1 MVGEIT
7 MKKYILNSFVA
18 AAILFTAAC
27 KPEIETP
34 AGITAGQANFSK
46 YIAVGNSLTSG
57 YADGGLYLEGQKVAY
72 PNLIAAKMAAV
83 GGGAFTSPFFT
94 EDHSNGS
101 GYLALTA
108 LVNGTP
114 TLTPVVDKLAIRD
127 AAKHL
132 DKYSGEIQNLGIP
145 GMRVDLSF
153 DPTLTFSAGNPFFER
168 LLTDAQV
175 GKTNYFQYIQ
185 GRNHTFFSL
194 WLGNNDVLGYA
205 TNGAVTVT
213 GDPTTVLT
221 DKVTFSSLYSNLLNA
236 LTAGGQKGIVA
247 TIPDVTAVPYFNT
260 VTAAALLNAAKA
272 INPAAAAIYIQTGTG
287 AVRAATAADLIRLP
301 FQSAGLFAVPNALGY
316 PYGLHPLNPIA
327 NNWVL
332 DKDEVI
338 KVKDYVNSYNSSIKS
353 LATSKGLAIADTYTY
368 LNQVA
373 STDGINVQGI
383 NLKAAF
389 ISGGAF
395 SLDGI
400 HLTPRG
406 NAVIANVFIDAIN
419 TKYDSTVPTVDITQY
434 RGVKFPD
441 K

>member
-1 MVGEIT
+1 
-7 MKKYILNSFVA
+7 MKRYILNSFVA
-18 AAILFTAAC
+18 AIILFAAAC

-34 AGITAGQANFSK
+34 AGTTAGQANFSK
-46 YIAVGNSLTSG
+46 YIAIGNSLTSG

-72 PNLIAAKMAAV
+72 PNLIAAKMATV
-83 GGGAFTSPFFT
+83 GGGAFTSPFFS
-94 EDHSNGS
+94 EERLNGS
-101 GYLALTA
+101 GYISLTA
-108 LVNGTP
+108 LVNGSP
-114 TLTPVVDKLAIRD
+114 TLTPVIDKLAIRD

-145 GMRVDLSF
+145 GMRVDLAF
-153 DPTLTFSAGNPFFER
+153 DPTFTFSAANPYFER

-175 GKTNYFQYIQ
+175 GKINYFQFIQ

-205 TNGAVTVT
+205 LNGAVTVST
-213 GDPTTVLT
+213 DPTTTLT
-221 DKVTFSSLYSNLLNA
+221 DKVTFSSLYANFLNA
-236 LTAGGQKGIVA
+236 LTAGGQKGIVG

-260 VTAAALLNAAKA
+260 VTVAALLNAAKA

-287 AVRAATAADLIRLP
+287 AVRSATAEDLIRLP
-301 FQSAGLFAVPNALGY
+301 FQSEGIFGKPNGSGI
-316 PYGLHPLNPIA
+316 PYGLHPLNPIE
-327 NNWVL
+327 NKWVL

-353 LATSKGLAIADTYTY
+353 LATSKGLAIADTYAY
-368 LNQVA
+368 FNQVK
-373 STDGINVQGI
+373 TGINVQGVGI
-383 NLKAAF
+383 NASF
-389 ISGGAF
+389 ITGGAF

-419 TKYDSTVPTVDITQY
+419 AKYGSTVPNIDIAQY
-434 RGVKFPD
+434 RGVKFPN
-441 K
+441 

>member
-1 MVGEIT
+1 

-34 AGITAGQANFSK
+34 AGTTAGQANFSK

-57 YADGGLYLEGQKVAY
+57 FADGGLYLEGQKVAY
-72 PNLIAAKMAAV
+72 PNLIAAKMASV
-83 GGGAFTSPFFT
+83 GGGTFTSPFFT
-94 EDHSNGS
+94 DEHSNGS
-101 GYLALTA
+101 GYIALTA

-114 TLTPVVDKLAIRD
+114 TLTQVTDKLAYRD
-127 AAKHL
+127 AARHL
-132 DKYSGEIQNLGIP
+132 DKYNGEIQNLGIP

-153 DPTLTFSAGNPFFER
+153 DPTLTFSAANPYFER
-168 LLTDAQV
+168 LLADAQV
-175 GKTNYFQYIQ
+175 GKTNYFQFIQ

-221 DKVTFSSLYSNLLNA
+221 DKVTFASLYSNLLNA

-247 TIPDVTAVPYFNT
+247 TIPDVTAIPYFNT
-260 VTAAALLNAAKA
+260 VKPSLLLAAAKA
-272 INPAAAAIYIQTGTG
+272 ANPAAQAVFIQTGTG
-287 AVRAATAADLIRLP
+287 AVRVATDEDLIRLP
-301 FQSAGLFAVPNALGY
+301 FQSAGLFGQGTI
-316 PYGLHPLNPIA
+316 PYGLHPLNPIESK
-327 NNWVL
+327 WVL

-353 LATSKGLAIADTYTY
+353 LATSKGLAIADTYAY
-368 LNQVA
+368 FNQVK
-373 STDGINVQGI
+373 TGLNIQGVGIN
-383 NLKAAF
+383 AAF

-419 TKYDSTVPTVDITQY
+419 AKYGSTIPTVDITQY
-434 RGVKFPD
+434 RGVKFPN
-441 K
+441 

>member
-1 MVGEIT
+1 

-34 AGITAGQANFSK
+34 AGTSAGQANFSK

-72 PNLIAAKMAAV
+72 PNLIAVKMSSV

-94 EDHSNGS
+94 EEHSNGS
-101 GYLALTA
+101 GYISLTA

-114 TLTPVVDKLAIRD
+114 TLTPVIDKLAIRD

-145 GMRVDLSF
+145 GMRVDLAF
-153 DPTLTFSAGNPFFER
+153 APAFSAANPFFER

-175 GKTNYFQYIQ
+175 GTTSYFQYVQ
-185 GRNHTFFSL
+185 TKNHTFFSL

-205 TNGAVTVT
+205 LNGAVTVAT
-213 GDPTTVLT
+213 DPTTTLT
-221 DKVTFSSLYSNLLNA
+221 DKVTFSSLYANFLNA
-236 LTAGGQKGIVA
+236 LTAGGQKGIVG

-260 VTAAALLNAAKA
+260 VTVAALLNAAKA
-272 INPAAAAIYIQTGTG
+272 INPAAAAIYIQTGVGT
-287 AVRAATAADLIRLP
+287 VRPATAEDLIRLP
-301 FQSAGLFAVPNALGY
+301 FQSEGIFGKPNSSGI
-316 PYGLHPLNPIA
+316 PYGLHPLNPIE
-327 NNWVL
+327 NKWVL

-338 KVKDYVNSYNSSIKS
+338 KVKDYVTSYNSSIKS
-353 LATSKGLAIADTYTY
+353 LATSKGLAIADTYAY
-368 LNQVA
+368 FNQVK
-373 STDGINVQGI
+373 TGINVQGVGI
-383 NLKAAF
+383 NASF
-389 ISGGAF
+389 ITGGAF

-419 TKYDSTVPTVDITQY
+419 AKYGSTVPNIDITQY
-434 RGVKFPD
+434 RGVKFPN
-441 K
+441 

>member
-1 MVGEIT
+1 

-34 AGITAGQANFSK
+34 AGSTAGQANFSK

-57 YADGGLYLEGQKVAY
+57 FADGGLYLEGQKVAY
-72 PNLIAAKMAAV
+72 PNLIAAKMASV

-94 EDHSNGS
+94 EEHSNGS
-101 GYLALTA
+101 GYISLTA

-114 TLTPVVDKLAIRD
+114 TLTPVIDKLAIRD

-153 DPTLTFSAGNPFFER
+153 DPTLTFSAANPYFER

-205 TNGAVTVT
+205 LNGAVTVK

-221 DKVTFSSLYSNLLNA
+221 DKVTFSSLYANFLNA

-247 TIPDVTAVPYFNT
+247 TIPDVTAVPYFHT
-260 VTAAALLNAAKA
+260 VTVAALLNAAKA

-287 AVRAATAADLIRLP
+287 AVRPATAEDLIRLP
-301 FQSAGLFAVPNALGY
+301 FQSEGIFGKPNGSGI
-316 PYGLHPLNPIA
+316 PYGLHPLNPIE
-327 NNWVL
+327 NKWVL
-332 DKDEVI
+332 DKDEVV

-353 LATSKGLAIADTYTY
+353 LATSKGLAIADTYAY
-368 LNQVA
+368 FNQVK
-373 STDGINVQGI
+373 TGINVQGVGI
-383 NLKAAF
+383 NASF
-389 ISGGAF
+389 ITGGAF

-406 NAVIANVFIDAIN
+406 NAAIANVFIDAIN
-419 TKYDSTVPTVDITQY
+419 AKYGSTVPNIDIAQY
-434 RGVKFPD
+434 RGVKFPN
-441 K
+441 

>member
-1 MVGEIT
+1 

-34 AGITAGQANFSK
+34 AGTTAGQANFSK

-57 YADGGLYLEGQKVAY
+57 FADGGLYLEGQKVAY
-72 PNLIAAKMAAV
+72 PNLIAAKMASV
-83 GGGAFTSPFFT
+83 GGGTFTSPFFT
-94 EDHSNGS
+94 DEHSNGS

-114 TLTPVVDKLAIRD
+114 TLTQVTDKLAYRD
-127 AAKHL
+127 AARHL
-132 DKYSGEIQNLGIP
+132 DKYNGEIQNLGIP

-153 DPTLTFSAGNPFFER
+153 DPTLTFSAANPYFER
-168 LLTDAQV
+168 LLADAQV
-175 GKTNYFQYIQ
+175 GKTNYFQFIQ

-205 TNGAVTVT
+205 TNGAVTVA

-221 DKVTFSSLYSNLLNA
+221 DKVTFASLYSNLLNA
-236 LTAGGQKGIVA
+236 LTAAGQKGIVA
-247 TIPDVTAVPYFNT
+247 TIPDVTSIPYFNT
-260 VTAAALLNAAKA
+260 VKPSLLLAAAKA
-272 INPAAAAIYIQTGTG
+272 ANPAAQAVFIQTGTG
-287 AVRAATAADLIRLP
+287 AVRAATDEDLIRLP
-301 FQSAGLFAVPNALGY
+301 FQSAGLFGQGTI
-316 PYGLHPLNPIA
+316 PYGLHPLNPIE
-327 NNWVL
+327 NKWVL
-332 DKDEVI
+332 DKDEVV

-353 LATSKGLAIADTYTY
+353 LATSKGLAIADTYAY
-368 LNQVA
+368 FNQVA
-373 STDGINVQGI
+373 TVDGINIQGV
-383 NLKAAF
+383 NVKASF

-419 TKYDSTVPTVDITQY
+419 AKYGSTVPTVDIAQY
-434 RGVKFPD
+434 RGVKFPN
-441 K
+441 

>member
-34 AGITAGQANFSK
+34 AGTTAGQANFSK

-57 YADGGLYLEGQKVAY
+57 FADGGLYLEGQQVAY
-72 PNLIAAKMAAV
+72 PNLIAAKMATV
-83 GGGAFTSPFFT
+83 GGGAFTSPFFS
-94 EDHSNGS
+94 DAQSNGS
-101 GYLALTA
+101 GYVALTA

-114 TLTPVVDKLAIRD
+114 TITPVVDKLAYRD

-132 DKYSGEIQNLGIP
+132 TKYSGEIQNLGIP

-153 DPTLTFSAGNPFFER
+153 DPTLTFSAANPYFER

-175 GKTNYFQYIQ
+175 GKTNYFQFIQ

-205 TNGAVTVT
+205 LNGAVTIA

-247 TIPDVTAVPYFNT
+247 TIPDVTAIPYFNT
-260 VTAAALLNAAKA
+260 VTVPALLAAAKA
-272 INPAAAAIYIQTGTG
+272 INPAAQAVFIQTGTG
-287 AVRAATAADLIRLP
+287 AVRAATAEDLIRLP
-301 FQSAGLFAVPNALGY
+301 FQSAGLFGQGAI
-316 PYGLHPLNPIA
+316 PYGLHPLNPITSD
-327 NNWVL
+327 WVL

-338 KVKDYVNSYNSSIKS
+338 KVKDYVDSYNSSIKS

-368 LNQVA
+368 FNQVK
-373 STDGINVQGI
+373 TGIALQGVNI
-383 NLKAAF
+383 NSAF
-389 ISGGAF
+389 ITGGAF

-419 TKYDSTVPTVDITQY
+419 TKYGSTIPTIDITKY

-441 K
+441 TK

>member
-1 MVGEIT
+1 MVGELK
-7 MKKYILNSFVA
+7 MKRYIFNSFIA

-34 AGITAGQANFSK
+34 AGTTAGQANFSK

-72 PNLIAAKMAAV
+72 PNLIAAKMSSV
-83 GGGAFTSPFFT
+83 GGGTFTSPFFT
-94 EDHSNGS
+94 EEHSNGS
-101 GYLALTA
+101 GYLSLSA

-114 TLTPVVDKLAIRD
+114 TLTQITEKLAYRD

-153 DPTLTFSAGNPFFER
+153 DPTLTFSAANPFFER

-185 GRNHTFFSL
+185 GRNHTFFSI

-205 TNGAVTVT
+205 LNGAVTVA

-221 DKVTFSSLYSNLLNA
+221 DKVTFSSLYANLLNA

-247 TIPDVTAVPYFNT
+247 TIPDVTAIPYFNT
-260 VTAAALLNAAKA
+260 VKPSLLLAAAKA
-272 INPAAAAIYIQTGTG
+272 ANPAAQAVFIQTGTG
-287 AVRAATAADLIRLP
+287 AVRVATDEDLIRLP
-301 FQSAGLFAVPNALGY
+301 FQSAGLFGQGTI
-316 PYGLHPLNPIA
+316 PYGLHPLNPIE
-327 NNWVL
+327 NKWVL

-353 LATSKGLAIADTYTY
+353 IATSKGLAIADTYNY
-368 LNQVA
+368 FNQVKA
-373 STDGINVQGI
+373 GLVVQGI
-383 NLKAAF
+383 GINAAF

-419 TKYDSTVPTVDITQY
+419 AKYGSTIPTVDVTQY

-441 K
+441 TK

>member
-1 MVGEIT
+1 

-34 AGITAGQANFSK
+34 AGSSAGQANFSK

-57 YADGGLYLEGQKVAY
+57 FADGGLYLEGQKVAY
-72 PNLIAAKMAAV
+72 PNLIAAKMASV

-94 EDHSNGS
+94 DAQANGS
-101 GYLALTA
+101 GYISLTA
-108 LVNGTP
+108 LVNGVP
-114 TLTPVVDKLAIRD
+114 TLTPVLGNGWRNSPTNSR
-127 AAKHL
+127 L
-132 DKYSGEIQNLGIP
+132 FKYSGEIQNLGIP

-153 DPTLTFSAGNPFFER
+153 DPTLTFSAANPYFER

-205 TNGAVTVT
+205 LNGAVTVT

-221 DKVTFSSLYSNLLNA
+221 DKVTFSSLYANFLNA

-247 TIPDVTAVPYFNT
+247 TIPDVTAVPYFHT
-260 VTAAALLNAAKA
+260 VTVAALLNAAKA

-287 AVRAATAADLIRLP
+287 AVRPATAEDLIRLP
-301 FQSAGLFAVPNALGY
+301 FQSEGIFGKPNGSGI
-316 PYGLHPLNPIA
+316 PYGLHPLNPIE
-327 NNWVL
+327 NKWVL
-332 DKDEVI
+332 DKDEVV

-353 LATSKGLAIADTYTY
+353 LATSKGLAIADTYAY
-368 LNQVA
+368 FNQVA
-373 STDGINVQGI
+373 STDGVNVQGI
-383 NLKAAF
+383 TLKAAF

-419 TKYDSTVPTVDITQY
+419 AKYGSTVPNIDIAQY
-434 RGVKFPD
+434 RGVKFPN
-441 K
+441 

>member
-1 MVGEIT
+1 
-7 MKKYILNSFVA
+7 MKRYILNSFVA
-18 AAILFTAAC
+18 AIILFAAAC

-34 AGITAGQANFSK
+34 AGTTAGQANFSK
-46 YIAVGNSLTSG
+46 YIAIGNSLTSG

-72 PNLIAAKMAAV
+72 PNLIAAKMATL
-83 GGGAFTSPFFT
+83 GGGAFTSPFFS
-94 EDHSNGS
+94 EEHSNGS
-101 GYLALTA
+101 GYVSLTA

-132 DKYSGEIQNLGIP
+132 DKYNGEIQNLGIP
-145 GMRVDLSF
+145 GMRVDLAF
-153 DPTLTFSAGNPFFER
+153 APAFSAANPFFER

-175 GKTNYFQYIQ
+175 GNTTYFQYVQ
-185 GRNHTFFSL
+185 TKNHTFFSL

-205 TNGAVTVT
+205 LNGAVTVST
-213 GDPTTVLT
+213 DPTTTLT
-221 DKVTFSSLYSNLLNA
+221 DKVTFSSLYANFLNA
-236 LTAGGQKGIVA
+236 LTAGGQKGIVG

-260 VTAAALLNAAKA
+260 VTVAALLNAAKA

-287 AVRAATAADLIRLP
+287 AVRPATAEDLIRLP
-301 FQSAGLFAVPNALGY
+301 FQSEGIFGKPNGSGI
-316 PYGLHPLNPIA
+316 PYGLHPLNPIE
-327 NNWVL
+327 NKWVL

-353 LATSKGLAIADTYTY
+353 LATSKGLAIADTYAY
-368 LNQVA
+368 FNQVK
-373 STDGINVQGI
+373 TGINVQGVGI
-383 NLKAAF
+383 NASF
-389 ISGGAF
+389 ITGGAF

-419 TKYDSTVPTVDITQY
+419 AKYGSTVPNIDIAQY
-434 RGVKFPD
+434 RGVKFPN
-441 K
+441 

>member
-34 AGITAGQANFSK
+34 AGTTAGQANFSK

-57 YADGGLYLEGQKVAY
+57 FADGGLYLEGQQVAY
-72 PNLIAAKMAAV
+72 PNLIAAKMATV
-83 GGGAFTSPFFT
+83 GGGAFTSPFFS
-94 EDHSNGS
+94 DAQSNGS
-101 GYLALTA
+101 GYVALTA

-114 TLTPVVDKLAIRD
+114 TITPVVDKLAYRD

-132 DKYSGEIQNLGIP
+132 TKYSGEIQNLGIP

-153 DPTLTFSAGNPFFER
+153 DPTLTFSAANPYFER

-175 GKTNYFQYIQ
+175 GKTNYFQFIQ

-205 TNGAVTVT
+205 LNGAVTIA

-221 DKVTFSSLYSNLLNA
+221 DKVLFSSLYSNLLNA

-247 TIPDVTAVPYFNT
+247 TIPDVTAIPYFNT
-260 VTAAALLNAAKA
+260 VTVAALLARAQAASPLFTA
-272 INPAAAAIYIQTGTG
+272 VYIQTGTG
-287 AVRAATAADLIRLP
+287 SVRAATAADLIRLP
-301 FQSAGLFAVPNALGY
+301 FQSASLFAVPNALGQF
-316 PYGLHPLNPIA
+316 YGLDPRNPITSD
-327 NNWVL
+327 WVL

-338 KVKDYVNSYNSSIKS
+338 KVKDYVDSYNSSIKS

-368 LNQVA
+368 FNQVK
-373 STDGINVQGI
+373 TGIALQGVNI
-383 NLKAAF
+383 NSAF
-389 ISGGAF
+389 ITGGAF

-419 TKYDSTVPTVDITQY
+419 TKYGSTIPTIDITQY

-441 K
+441 TK

>member
-1 MVGEIT
+1 
-7 MKKYILNSFVA
+7 MKKYILNSFIA

-34 AGITAGQANFSK
+34 AGTTAGQANFSK

-72 PNLIAAKMAAV
+72 PNLIAAKMSSV
-83 GGGAFTSPFFT
+83 GGGAFNSPFFT
-94 EDHSNGS
+94 EEHSNGS
-101 GYLALTA
+101 GYLSLSA

-114 TLTPVVDKLAIRD
+114 TLTQVIDKLAYRD
-127 AAKHL
+127 PAKHL

-153 DPTLTFSAGNPFFER
+153 DPTLTFSAANPFFER

-185 GRNHTFFSL
+185 GRNHTFFSI

-205 TNGAVTVT
+205 LNGAVTVA

-221 DKVTFSSLYSNLLNA
+221 DKVTFSSLYANLLNA

-247 TIPDVTAVPYFNT
+247 TIPDVTAIPYFNT
-260 VTAAALLNAAKA
+260 VKPSLLLAAAKA
-272 INPAAAAIYIQTGTG
+272 SNPAAQAVFIQTGTG
-287 AVRAATAADLIRLP
+287 AVRVATDEDLIRLP
-301 FQSAGLFAVPNALGY
+301 FQSAGLFGQGTI

-327 NNWVL
+327 SNWVL

-353 LATSKGLAIADTYTY
+353 IATSKGLAIADTYAY
-368 LNQVA
+368 FNQVKA
-373 STDGINVQGI
+373 GVLVQGI
-383 NLKAAF
+383 GINAAF

-419 TKYDSTVPTVDITQY
+419 AKYGSTIPTVDVTQY

-441 K
+441 TK

>member
-1 MVGEIT
+1 
-7 MKKYILNSFVA
+7 MKRYILNSFIA

-34 AGITAGQANFSK
+34 AGSTAGQANFSK

-72 PNLIAAKMAAV
+72 PNLIAAKMATI

-94 EDHSNGS
+94 DEHSNGS
-101 GYLALTA
+101 GYIALTA

-114 TLTPVVDKLAIRD
+114 TLTPVIEKLAYRD

-153 DPTLTFSAGNPFFER
+153 DPTLTFSAANPYFER
-168 LLTDAQV
+168 LLADAQV
-175 GKTNYFQYIQ
+175 GKTNYFQFIQ

-205 TNGAVTVT
+205 LNGAVTVST
-213 GDPTTVLT
+213 DPTTALT
-221 DKVTFSSLYSNLLNA
+221 DKVTFSSLYANLLNV

-247 TIPDVTAVPYFNT
+247 TIPDVTAIPYFNT
-260 VTAAALLNAAKA
+260 VTVPALLAAAKA
-272 INPAAAAIYIQTGTG
+272 INPAATAVYIQTGTG
-287 AVRAATAADLIRLP
+287 TVRAATAEDLIRLP
-301 FQSAGLFAVPNALGY
+301 FQSAGLFGQGTI

-332 DKDEVI
+332 DKDEVV
-338 KVKDYVNSYNSSIKS
+338 KVKDYVNSYNGSIKS
-353 LATSKGLAIADTYTY
+353 LATSKGLAIADTYDY
-368 LNQVA
+368 FNQVK
-373 STDGINVQGI
+373 TGMNIQGVGINS
-383 NLKAAF
+383 AF
-389 ISGGAF
+389 ITGGAF

-406 NAVIANVFIDAIN
+406 NAVIANVFIEAIN
-419 TKYDSTVPTVDITQY
+419 AKYGSTVPTVDITQY
-434 RGVKFPD
+434 RGVKFPN
-441 K
+441 

>member
-1 MVGEIT
+1 
-7 MKKYILNSFVA
+7 MKKYILNSFIA
-18 AAILFTAAC
+18 AAILFIAAC

-34 AGITAGQANFSK
+34 AGTSAGQANFSK

-72 PNLIAAKMAAV
+72 PNLIAAKMSSV

-94 EDHSNGS
+94 EEHSNGS
-101 GYLALTA
+101 GYISLTA

-114 TLTPVVDKLAIRD
+114 TLTPVIDKLAFRD
-127 AAKHL
+127 PAKHL
-132 DKYSGEIQNLGIP
+132 DKYSGDIQNLGIP

-153 DPTLTFSAGNPFFER
+153 DPTLTFSAANPFFER

-185 GRNHTFFSL
+185 GRNHTFFSI

-205 TNGAVTVT
+205 LNGAVTVA

-221 DKVTFSSLYSNLLNA
+221 DKVTFSSLYANLLNA

-247 TIPDVTAVPYFNT
+247 TIPDVTAIPYFNT
-260 VTAAALLNAAKA
+260 VKPSVLLAAAKA
-272 INPAAAAIYIQTGTG
+272 ANPAAQAVFIQTGTG
-287 AVRAATAADLIRLP
+287 AVRVATDEDLIRLP
-301 FQSAGLFAVPNALGY
+301 FQSAGLFGQGTI

-332 DKDEVI
+332 DKDEVV

-353 LATSKGLAIADTYTY
+353 IATSKGLAIADTYAY
-368 LNQVA
+368 FNQVK
-373 STDGINVQGI
+373 TGLTVQGI
-383 NLKAAF
+383 GINAAF

-419 TKYDSTVPTVDITQY
+419 AKYGSTIPTIDVTQY

-441 K
+441 AK

>member
-1 MVGEIT
+1 
-7 MKKYILNSFVA
+7 MKRYILNSFVA
-18 AAILFTAAC
+18 AIILFAAAC

-34 AGITAGQANFSK
+34 AGSTAGQANFSK

-57 YADGGLYLEGQKVAY
+57 FADGGLYLEGQKVAY
-72 PNLIAAKMAAV
+72 PNLMAAKMATV
-83 GGGAFTSPFFT
+83 GGGAFTSPFFS
-94 EDHSNGS
+94 EEHLNGS
-101 GYLALTA
+101 GYISLTA

-114 TLTPVVDKLAIRD
+114 TLTPVTDKLAIRD

-132 DKYSGEIQNLGIP
+132 DKYSGEFQNLGIP
-145 GMRVDLSF
+145 GMRVDLAF
-153 DPTLTFSAGNPFFER
+153 DPTLTFSAANPYFER

-175 GKTNYFQYIQ
+175 GKTNYFQFIQ

-205 TNGAVTVT
+205 LNGAVTVPT
-213 GDPTTVLT
+213 DPTTALT
-221 DKVTFSSLYSNLLNA
+221 DKVTFSSLYANFLNA
-236 LTAGGQKGIVA
+236 LTAGGQKGIVG
-247 TIPDVTAVPYFNT
+247 TIPDVTAIPYFNT
-260 VTAAALLNAAKA
+260 VTIAALLNAAKA

-287 AVRAATAADLIRLP
+287 TVRPATAEDLIRLP
-301 FQSAGLFAVPNALGY
+301 FQSEGLFGKPNGSGI
-316 PYGLHPLNPIA
+316 PYGLHPLNPIE
-327 NNWVL
+327 NKWVL

-338 KVKDYVNSYNSSIKS
+338 KLKDYVNSYNSTIKS

-368 LNQVA
+368 FNQVK
-373 STDGINVQGI
+373 TGMNIQGVGIN
-383 NLKAAF
+383 AAF
-389 ISGGAF
+389 ITGGAF

-419 TKYDSTVPTVDITQY
+419 AKYGSTIPTVDITQY